1 VEVHISLEGGKD
13 VGASIYWQLRK
24 AILEGRLRPGDP
36 LPPTRDLA
44 RRLNIARGTVSRA
57 YDQLWGEGFVVSR
70 VGAGTFVSEH
80 VPQAPPDGVT
90 RQPVGPLRPREVWDS
105 IRVPAAFARE
115 GRFDFRTGLPDTSLF
130 PYETWRRLMAEQLRR
145 DAPGRGVY
153 AHPAG
158 HEGLRRAIARHIGVS
173 RGVQA
178 VAEDVVICNG
188 TQQAL
193 DVIARTLLGPGETIA
208 VEDPGYTPPRMLFQS
223 LGLDVRPVRVDAD
236 GLVVDELPAGTR
248 VVYVTP
254 SHQYPLS
261 LTMTLQR
268 RLALLDWAERNDAAI
283 IEDDYDSE
291 FRFGGRPIEPIQTL
305 DTSGR
310 VIYVGSFSKTL
321 LPALRLGFIATP
333 PSLRRAIYAAK
344 YVADWHSPLPAQAV
358 LARFIEDGDFARHL
372 RRMRSVYEKRRNLIL
387 ATLHRDFREFLEVIP
402 SAAGLHLTALAV
414 DAQRFDVSA
423 GIRRASE
430 LGVEVHDLSR
440 IGAGAAA
447 MHGVMLGYGAVAT
460 DEIAEGLAL
469 LRGAFEAAISPSE

>member
-1 VEVHISLEGGKD
+1 
-13 VGASIYWQLRK
+13 
-24 AILEGRLRPGDP
+24 
-36 LPPTRDLA
+36 
-44 RRLNIARGTVSRA
+44 
-57 YDQLWGEGFVVSR
+57 
-70 VGAGTFVSEH
+70 
-80 VPQAPPDGVT
+80 
-90 RQPVGPLRPREVWDS
+90 
-105 IRVPAAFARE
+105 
-115 GRFDFRTGLPDTSLF
+115 
-130 PYETWRRLMAEQLRR
+130 MAEQLRR
-145 DAPGRGVY
+145 EAPDRGVY

-158 HEGLRRAIARHIGVS
+158 HEGLRGAIARHIGVS
-173 RGVQA
+173 RGVQT

-193 DVIARTLLGPGETIA
+193 DVIARTLLAPGEIIA
-208 VEDPGYTPPRMLFQS
+208 VEDPGYSPPRMLFRS
-223 LGLDVRPVRVDAD
+223 LGLDMRPVRVDGD
-236 GLVVDELPAGTR
+236 GLVVEELPAETR

-291 FRFGGRPIEPIQTL
+291 FRFGGRPIEPLQTL

-387 ATLHRDFREFLEVIP
+387 ATLRRDFREFLEVIP

-414 DAQRFDVSA
+414 DPQRFDVSA

-430 LGVEVHDLSR
+430 MGVEVHDLSR
-440 IGAGAAA
+440 IGAGAAD
-447 MHGVMLGYGAVAT
+447 MRGVMLGYGAVAT

-469 LRGAFEAAISPSE
+469 LRSAFEAAITPPE